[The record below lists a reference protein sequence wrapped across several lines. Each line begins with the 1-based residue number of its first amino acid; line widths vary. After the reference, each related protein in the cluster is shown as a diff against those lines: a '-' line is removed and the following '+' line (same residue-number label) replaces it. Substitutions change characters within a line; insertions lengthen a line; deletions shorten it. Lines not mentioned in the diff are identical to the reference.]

1 MKIVRIKRDDRPLPL
16 RPVGA
21 HGMFARRLP
30 VFLTILALSSGI
42 AGCADGI
49 DFRTDDPAEAA
60 GLLRVS
66 IPEGASEVHSYTSPT
81 SQGSCTDLSFLMPTE
96 NWRPYTATYFQEDLP
111 ESFARNLVCNTLRP
125 PCPELHSAQK
135 FEAADSILVN
145 KSNQD
150 RTILV
155 ISECEPG
162 QTLIA
167 WKTSAT

>member
-1 MKIVRIKRDDRPLPL
+1 MKINRIKRDERPLLL
-16 RPVGA
+16 RPCGEL
-21 HGMFARRLP
+21 GMFTRRLP
-30 VFLTILALSSGI
+30 VILSILALSSGI

-49 DFRTDDPAEAA
+49 NFRTDDLAKAA

-66 IPEGASEVHSYTSPT
+66 IPEDSSEIHSYTSPT
-81 SQGSCTDLSFLMPTE
+81 SQGSCTDLSFLMPTKK
-96 NWRPYTATYFQEDLP
+96 WRPYIATYFQDDLP